1 MGTRLGTGGKPG
13 ITMRLEFSQ
22 KLQQQQVLAPQ
33 MILSMDILL
42 LPTLDLEQRIQ
53 KEFSENPALEL
64 VEQDPAKAPALDNPP
79 AGSAETER
87 PLHDRLR
94 EYSGWSFDEKQPR
107 KSSNYSS
114 DAKHAALQNTPE
126 KPAGLKESLTEQLRL
141 KDIPARIREIGEDII
156 SSLDSRGYLG
166 CEPDELGDCIE
177 GMPAAEEIRQAFEIV
192 RGLEPAGVAAT
203 GLQDCLLLQLRRDG
217 QDYPLEEA
225 IIHNYLQD
233 LSQNKLPGLARKLGC
248 PVDEIK
254 EAAQIISSLDPMPG
268 KRMQA
273 EETVYIRPDVLVE
286 ERDGDLEISVLDYSL
301 PQLEI
306 SRSCRTALRNAADDR
321 QASSFLRK
329 KIESARWLIQAL
341 DQRQR
346 TIKDIAVAIV
356 EFQHDFMLKGAGH
369 LKALKMQ
376 TIADTVGVHLST
388 ISRAIKGKYIETPSG
403 IYELRYFFTGGVDN
417 AEGEI
422 ESRRNISRRISTLIA
437 GEDKKKP
444 YSDTA
449 LAHLLQD
456 EGLQIARRTVTKY
469 REQAHIPASR
479 LRRAY

>member
-1 MGTRLGTGGKPG
+1 
-13 ITMRLEFSQ
+13 MRLEFSQ

-64 VEQDPAKAPALDNPP
+64 VEQTPPEQPAA
-79 AGSAETER
+79 SADGENARLER
-87 PLHDRLR
+87 PLHERLR
-94 EYSGWSFDEKQPR
+94 ESGNWSIDDSRPR
-107 KSSNYSS
+107 KSSSFSS
-114 DAKHAALQNTPE
+114 DAKHAALQNTPD

-141 KDIPARIREIGEDII
+141 KNIPARIREIGEDII

-166 CEPDELGDCIE
+166 CEPDELGDWIE
-177 GMPAAEEIRQAFEIV
+177 GMPAAEEIRQAFQAV
-192 RGLEPAGVAAT
+192 RGLDPAGIAAT
-203 GLQDCLLLQLRRDG
+203 DLQDCLLLQLGRDE
-217 QDYPLEEA
+217 QDYHIEEA
-225 IIHNYLQD
+225 IIRNHLQD
-233 LSQNKLPGLARKLGC
+233 LSQNKLPRLARKLGC
-248 PVDEIK
+248 PVEDVK
-254 EAAQIISSLDPMPG
+254 EAARIISSLDPMPG
-268 KRMQA
+268 RRMQA

-286 ERDGDLEISVLDYSL
+286 EVDSDLEISVLDYSL

-306 SRSCRTALRNAADDR
+306 SRSCRTALRNAEGDR

-329 KIESARWLIQAL
+329 KIESAKWLIQAL
-341 DQRQR
+341 EQRQR

-356 EFQHDFMLKGAGH
+356 EFQKDFMLKGPEN

-417 AEGEI
+417 ADGEI
-422 ESRRNISRRISTLIA
+422 ESRRNVCRRIGELVE

-444 YSDTA
+444 HSDTA
-449 LAHLLQD
+449 LTRLLQE
-456 EGLQIARRTVTKY
+456 EGLNIARRTVTKY
-469 REQAHIPASR
+469 REQADIPASR
-479 LRRAY
+479 LRRLY